1 MEYLSHAEKY
11 AEELRK
17 SCLLMQKLGDS
28 PIGQVETLR

>member
-28 PIGQVETLR
+28 PAGQVQTLR